1 MPTVTVAVDDLE
13 LPEGV
18 MVSHFIYDPEL
29 NPLALA
35 ADRALPNAHCETSG
49 VHDLVLRVKGPQPRV
64 AIQLPI
70 EAQNWLSYWQGLRR
84 QVEVDDKGKPVLDE
98 NRNTIPI
105 PHEFDDPDG
114 RDCQPITFDI
124 EVPDWAVE

>member
-1 MPTVTVAVDDLE
+1 MPTVTIEVTDLS
-13 LPEGV
+13 LPKD
-18 MVSHFIYDPEL
+18 MMPSHFIYDPEL

-49 VHDLVLRVKGPQPRV
+49 VHDLILRVKGPQPRV

-84 QVEVDDKGKPVLDE
+84 KEGTVK
-98 NRNTIPI
+98 
-105 PHEFDDPDG
+105 FDDPDG